1 MGTHP
6 IFESDFDCLTD
17 ESFGL
22 GFVVMSS
29 VTMWD
34 PFELCKLDD
43 LCTGLIL
50 DPKLEFATHKMDVT
64 LNEPNKAHWP
74 RIKSIL
80 NDFQLFACAL
90 GPTQYSQTI
99 KRLRDEV
106 PWASMWP
113 CQNETDEMKQ
123 RVNEHIQ
130 LYLKMWDP
138 SSGYSIKACDRYSRD
153 GVDGRGGTLIATC
166 PYRRGETIKELKG
179 CIAVMTADQ
188 QRQILHEGVNDY
200 SVQYSTN
207 KRQSQLWLGPAS
219 FLNHD
224 CKPNAKIESTGP
236 HTASVKAITEIRE
249 NEEILIFYGKEF
261 FGTDNCDCECRTC
274 ERRKMGKFRTE
285 DDTRKDTIS
294 PLKTPAGQKYGLRET
309 ASRKRRVEREREE
322 ENHQNDDEEEHQNMT
337 TSEQT
342 DIQIKTEKRRI
353 GRRTMEQTTQVTLRQ
368 KRTMV
373 SSDTSD
379 SDQPREIRLKYR
391 DGSIIIKKEKPH
403 SSSDTLGGGS
413 KRKKM

>member
-1 MGTHP
+1 M
-6 IFESDFDCLTD
+6 E
-17 ESFGL
+17 FGL
-22 GFVVMSS
+22 EFVVMGS

-34 PFELCKLDD
+34 PFELCELDD

-50 DPKLEFATHKMDVT
+50 DPKLEFATHKMGVT
-64 LNEPNKAHWP
+64 LNQPNKAHWA

-80 NDFQLFACAL
+80 NDFQLYATDL

-106 PWASMWP
+106 PWASGL
-113 CQNETDEMKQ
+113 NETDEMKQ
-123 RVNEHIQ
+123 RVNEHLH

-153 GVDGRGGTLIATC
+153 GADGRGGTLIATC

-179 CIAVMTADQ
+179 CIAVMTAEQ
-188 QRQILHEGVNDY
+188 QRQILREGVNDY

-309 ASRKRRVEREREE
+309 ASRKRRQEQERDENEEE
-322 ENHQNDDEEEHQNMT
+322 ENDDDEEHKT
-337 TSEQT
+337 LEQT

-353 GRRTMEQTTQVTLRQ
+353 GRRTMERTTQVTLRQ
-368 KRTMV
+368 KRTMATA

-391 DGSIIIKKEKPH
+391 DGSIIIKKENNKP
-403 SSSDTLGGGS
+403 L
-413 KRKKM
+413 KKKN